1 MYHSRLHVTNGLVSA
16 ALDALT
22 GEPLELV
29 LEENRENILKSNFRA
44 EASPLKVCLRDGRE
58 LRPPKYAEIRRDGS
72 LRPQI
77 TLRQEEAQ
85 ARAEVSCPYLVDMA
99 SGAPVAVAAV
109 WTLELPQGD
118 RRMRWR
124 VRLENHAGEMLEK
137 CYFPYLNGIWLGDD
151 WTQDELYMPVHSGD
165 KTVNPTRTLS
175 AQPHQVSWKWQEY
188 QYTFTLGG
196 PYGVK
201 NERWGCWERECG
213 YSGPCS
219 MLYMVLSNPQLNMSV
234 YLTCRNDNLR
244 MKSIR
249 AATYGESWPGIGLA
263 LGHLPCLE
271 EGTWDSEECVLM
283 LSPGDWHTGADDYRA
298 WRRSLGRPALERPHR
313 PEWFMKSPGLVA
325 HYDFQYQGGGVVHRF
340 QDIPALYEQA
350 REMGLSHLLL
360 SGWNVDGFDNGFPM
374 YTPSPALGTE
384 EELRQALRQVRE
396 AGGHV
401 AFYIN
406 SRLCNLKYPQLE
418 GLRREGA
425 VMDQRGAPVVENYG
439 AEDLNFACMCAGA
452 APWQQKLTDTVAYL
466 TRDIGA
472 DSMYLD
478 QLGMARGLL
487 CYREDHLH
495 GKDVGGWNQGY
506 EAVLARIRQ
515 GYPEEGVAL
524 LFEGASDIHAPGASG
539 QLISTMFFNG
549 AFPELYKYTFPEDV
563 LVDMM
568 CPPSHSAMRPAH
580 LARQSDFLLH
590 RAFCVGSYLWV
601 YDLEE
606 DNTFRRDPAAYRHL
620 QQVIALRQSWLN
632 RYGHGTFTDDRDV
645 LEQPEQPGLILKTFR
660 LERGL
665 LAACTKRS
673 EAAEIS
679 LRWERPQAPQ
689 AYVYTLEAPDT
700 PAPAALR
707 PVPGGYAVTLPA
719 TGLCYVVL
727 QDAEIR

>member
-58 LRPPKYAEIRRDGS
+58 LRPAKYAEIRRDGS
-72 LRPQI
+72 LRPQV
-77 TLRQEEAQ
+77 TLRQETDQ
-85 ARAEVSCPYLVDMA
+85 GRAEVSCPRLVDME
-99 SGAPVAVAAV
+99 SGAPVEVSAV
-109 WTLELPQGD
+109 WTLELPRGD

-124 VRLENHAGEMLEK
+124 VRLENYAGEMLEK

-151 WTQDELYMPVHSGD
+151 WTEDELYMPVHSGD

-219 MLYMVLSNPQLNMSV
+219 MLYMVLGNPRLNTSV

-249 AATYGESWPGIGLA
+249 AATYGESWPGVGLA

-271 EGTWDSEECVLM
+271 EGAWDSEECVLM
-283 LSPGDWHTGADDYRA
+283 LYPGDWHAGADDYRA
-298 WRRSLGRPALERPHR
+298 WRRSLGRPALERSHR

-340 QDIPALYEQA
+340 RDIPALYEQA

-384 EELRQALRQVRE
+384 EELRQALRE

-418 GLRREGA
+418 ELRREGA
-425 VMDQRGAPVVENYG
+425 VMDQHGEPVVENYG

-487 CYREDHLH
+487 CYRADHLH

-506 EAVLARIRQ
+506 EAVLTRIRE

-539 QLISTMFFNG
+539 QLVSTMFFNG

-606 DNTFRRDPAAYRHL
+606 DNTFRWDEGAYRHL
-620 QQVIALRQSWLN
+620 KQVIALRQSWLN
-632 RYGHGTFTDDRDV
+632 RYGHGTFTDDCDV
-645 LEQPEQPGLILKTFR
+645 LEPSRQPGSILKTFR

-665 LAACTKRS
+665 LAACAKD
-673 EAAEIS
+673 AGPLEIF
-679 LRWERPQAPQ
+679 LRWERPEAPR
-689 AYVYTLEAPDT
+689 ARLYTLEAPDT
-700 PAPAALR
+700 PATPALR

-727 QDAEIR
+727 QETEIQ

>member
-29 LEENRENILKSNFRA
+29 LEENRENILKSNLRQ
-44 EASPLKVCLRDGRE
+44 EASPLKVCLRNGRE
-58 LRPPKYAEIRRDGS
+58 LRPPKYAEIRRDGT
-72 LRPQI
+72 LRPSIECCQG
-77 TLRQEEAQ
+77 EGEAW
-85 ARAEVSCPYLVDMA
+85 AEVSCPRLVDME
-99 SGAPVAVAAV
+99 SGVPVAVSAV
-109 WTLELPQGD
+109 WKLELAKGD
-118 RRMRWR
+118 RRMYWH
-124 VRLENHAGEMLEK
+124 VRLENNAGDMVEK

-151 WTQDELYMPVHSGD
+151 WTKDELYMPVHSGD

-175 AQPHQVSWKWQEY
+175 ATPHQISWKWQEY

-201 NERWGCWERECG
+201 NERLGCWERECG

-219 MLYMVLSNPQLNMSV
+219 MLYMILSNPHLNMSV
-234 YLTCRNDNLR
+234 YLTCRNDALR

-249 AATYGESWPGIGLA
+249 AATYGESWPGVSLA
-263 LGHLPCLE
+263 LGHVPCLE
-271 EGTWDSEECVLM
+271 QGSWESEACVLM
-283 LSPGDWHTGADDYRA
+283 LYAGDWHVGADDYRA
-298 WRRSLGRPALERPHR
+298 WRNALGRPALSRPHR
-313 PEWFMKSPGLVA
+313 PAWFMESPGLVA
-325 HYDFQYQGGGVVHRF
+325 HYDFQYQGGGIVHRF
-340 QDIPALYEQA
+340 RDIPALYAQA

-374 YTPSPALGTE
+374 YTPSPELGTE
-384 EELRQALRQVRE
+384 EDLRQALRQVRE

-406 SRLCNLKYPQLE
+406 SRLCNLKYAQLE
-418 GLRREGA
+418 ELRQTGA
-425 VMDQRGAPVVENYG
+425 VMDQDGQLVVENYG

-452 APWQQKLTDTVAYL
+452 ASWQQKLTDTVKYL

-506 EAVLARIRQ
+506 EAVLARIRES
-515 GYPEEGVAL
+515 YPEEGVAL

-580 LARQSDFLLH
+580 IARQSTFLLH
-590 RAFCVGSYLWV
+590 RAFCVGSYLWI

-606 DNTFRRDPAAYRHL
+606 DNTFRWDAAAYQHL
-620 QQVIALRQSWLN
+620 KQVIALRQSWLT
-632 RYGHGTFTDDRDV
+632 RYGHGIFTDDCDLLQKPDRQNV
-645 LEQPEQPGLILKTFR
+645 ILKTFR
-660 LERGL
+660 LKNGL
-665 LAACTKRS
+665 LAACAKGS
-673 EAAEIS
+673 EPLRIA
-679 LRWERPQAPQ
+679 LRWERTQAPQ
-689 AYVYTLEAPDT
+689 AKLYTLEAPD
-700 PAPAALR
+700 APVTLELR
-707 PVPGGYAVTLPA
+707 SVPGGYEATLPD
-719 TGLCYVVL
+719 TELCYL
-727 QDAEIR
+727 ALETAEN